1 MKNNETKRCVIY
13 ARGNNQESIDEQLRF
28 CKEFISANGNVY
40 VGEYTDIGVSGSNND
55 GVQLQKMLCDSRRKK
70 FDMVVA
76 YKLDRLSRDLCNA
89 IFYVYKLS
97 NKGIGFDCVNKQ

>member
-1 MKNNETKRCVIY
+1 MKNNKTKRCVIY
-13 ARGNNQESIDEQLRF
+13 ARGNTTESVNEQLKF

-55 GVQLQKMLCDSRRKK
+55 GEQLQKMLCDSKQKK

-76 YKLDRLSRDLCNA
+76 YRLDRLSRDLCNA

-97 NKGIGFDCVNKQ
+97 NKGICFDYVKKQ